1 VCSGRLCDPRA
12 ARTAAAR
19 DALSWHEP
27 LTCVLTRATICWTP
41 ARCDSAARHWHLLIL
56 GRSARTTACLADCER
71 VVTGVAHRSARR
83 GPRSHL
89 AGVNSS
95 MRLPAGSANRI
106 WRPPGP
112 ATTSLRKDSP
122 ALRRRSISASRSSTV
137 RWMRLRPGVAAS
149 EGVARAPE
157 LGSLDGSSPVL
168 GSPAPKRRRTLQDA
182 PSARC

>member
-1 VCSGRLCDPRA
+1 
-12 ARTAAAR
+12 
-19 DALSWHEP
+19 
-27 LTCVLTRATICWTP
+27 
-41 ARCDSAARHWHLLIL
+41 
-56 GRSARTTACLADCER
+56 
-71 VVTGVAHRSARR
+71 
-83 GPRSHL
+83 
-89 AGVNSS
+89 

-157 LGSLDGSSPVL
+157 LADPDSSNRNGPRV
-168 GSPAPKRRRTLQDA
+168 T
-182 PSARC
+182 SARRVGALCAG